1 MIPYHHPDL
10 HLHSN
15 VSDGS
20 DSPLELLEKVRNS
33 DVDIF
38 ALTDHDAYMGCGKIL
53 TQLRK
58 DDPLF
63 LGGIELSCR
72 DEFGKYHI
80 IGYCYN
86 VNKPSIREAA
96 AVTHRAR
103 REKAENRFRFLEESC
118 GFRFTEEE
126 KATLLQNENPGKPH
140 FVALLLQ
147 KGYVRDKA
155 EGFALMDRYHG
166 HERRLRP
173 EEAID
178 AIFQADGIPVLAH
191 GILEDGDGLL
201 SEEELS
207 ARVARL
213 KDFGLMGLECYYS
226 SFTPEQTALMLS
238 MADRY
243 NLLVTAG
250 SDYHGKNKTVALGE
264 SGNPDPARMER
275 FYRAVYRLLEL

>member
-1 MIPYHHPDL
+1 MQYRHPDL

-20 DSPLELLEKVRNS
+20 DSPLELLEKVRAS
-33 DVDIF
+33 GVDIF
-38 ALTDHDAYMGCGKIL
+38 ALTDHDAYSGCGKIL
-53 TQLRK
+53 AHIRK

-96 AVTHRAR
+96 EVTHRAR

-126 KATLLQNENPGKPH
+126 KAALLQNENPGKPH
-140 FVALLLQ
+140 FVALLLE
-147 KGYVRDKA
+147 KGCVRDKA
-155 EGFALMDRYHG
+155 EGFALMERYHG
-166 HERRLRP
+166 RERRLRP

-178 AIFQADGIPVLAH
+178 AIFRADGIPVLAH
-191 GILEDGDGLL
+191 GILEDGGGLL

-207 ARVARL
+207 ARLARL

-226 SFTPEQTALMLS
+226 SFTPEQTRLMLA

-264 SGNPDPARMER
+264 SGDPDPARMER

>member
-1 MIPYHHPDL
+1 MREFLHPDL

-20 DSPLELLEKVRNS
+20 DSPLELLEKVRRS

-38 ALTDHDAYMGCGKIL
+38 ALTDHDAYQGCGKIL
-53 TQLRK
+53 AHIKK

-72 DEFGKYHI
+72 DAYGKYHI

-86 VNKPSIREAA
+86 VNRPAIREAA

-103 REKAENRFRFLEESC
+103 REKALNRLRFLEEEYAFS
-118 GFRFTEEE
+118 FTEEE
-126 KATLLQNENPGKPH
+126 KNELLQNENPGKPH
-140 FVALLLQ
+140 FVSLLLK
-147 KGYVRDKA
+147 KGYVADKEA
-155 EGFALMDRYHG
+155 GFALMDGYHG
-166 HERRLRP
+166 RERRLTP

-178 AIFQADGIPVLAH
+178 AILRSDGIPVLAH
-191 GILEDGDGLL
+191 GILEDGSGLL
-201 SEEELS
+201 TEEALS

-226 SFTPEQTALMLS
+226 SFTKEQTALMLS
-238 MADRY
+238 MAERY

-264 SGNPDPARMER
+264 SGDPEARRMER
-275 FYRAVYRLLEL
+275 FYRAVEKLLEL